1 MYSILLVL
9 NRQDRRVYRTFTKT
23 MKGKNDKMKNC
34 AFCSSLSI
42 IHFQDYNT
50 GNNFYIFGG
59 KGSGQDGRVKE
70 GDRGGK
76 GTGWDI
82 LHTFPHISPQ

>member
-1 MYSILLVL
+1 
-9 NRQDRRVYRTFTKT
+9 VYRTFTKT
-23 MKGKNDKMKNC
+23 LKGKNDKMKIC

-50 GNNFYIFGG
+50 GNNFYILGG

-70 GDRGGK
+70 GGRGGGREQGGIFSIPSLTLAHSK
-76 GTGWDI
+76 G
-82 LHTFPHISPQ
+82 HK